1 MMICVLVVGIIVGY
15 TSISKMKT
23 DLLKQSQQE
32 ARSLALM
39 ASDVIDG
46 DLLSTIDV
54 GDEDTPAFA
63 TIQEELQI
71 FLQTDGVAYAYTMR
85 IADNDQ
91 LQFVVDGDTEDTA
104 AIGTPYESYSTIEDA
119 FAGNAT
125 VDEEVTADEWGRYYS
140 GFAPIYDS
148 NGNLVGVVGVDF
160 SVESI
165 EEGSASLIRTVV
177 IIEIIS
183 LILTLILAMFISNLL
198 TRDIKAIDAKVKE
211 LASAEGDLTQQINI
225 SAKDEVGSIADSMNR
240 FLNSLRNMLLQ
251 IQHDE
256 KQLLEA
262 TEIIDESMKHSADEV
277 ENMSATMEETSANM
291 ISMNE
296 RVQSI
301 NQHATASDE
310 LAKTILA
317 ETSDQAT
324 RTAEIQE
331 NAKGFQHNAIEAKQK
346 MQQQVNEIGTVLEE
360 KIKQSHGVEKIG
372 ELTSTIV
379 EIASQTNL
387 LSLNAS
393 IEAARAG
400 ESGRGFAVVAT
411 EIGNLAEQSAGTAN
425 EIGSINDE
433 ITQMVRGLSDA
444 AFELLN
450 IVNTQVMKDYDMLE
464 QTGEAYYQDAAQFRK
479 EMERCMEYMTQLQE
493 SMESIMSQVSDIAES
508 LQSQTEVVQAN
519 TDSILEIRQQV
530 GAVVNSV
537 EDNEKIIQSLDHIL
551 EGFTLEAS

>member
-1 MMICVLVVGIIVGY
+1 
-15 TSISKMKT
+15 
-23 DLLKQSQQE
+23 
-32 ARSLALM
+32 
-39 ASDVIDG
+39 
-46 DLLSTIDV
+46 
-54 GDEDTPAFA
+54 
-63 TIQEELQI
+63 
-71 FLQTDGVAYAYTMR
+71 
-85 IADNDQ
+85 
-91 LQFVVDGDTEDTA
+91 
-104 AIGTPYESYSTIEDA
+104 
-119 FAGNAT
+119 
-125 VDEEVTADEWGRYYS
+125 
-140 GFAPIYDS
+140 
-148 NGNLVGVVGVDF
+148 
-160 SVESI
+160 
-165 EEGSASLIRTVV
+165 
-177 IIEIIS
+177 
-183 LILTLILAMFISNLL
+183 
-198 TRDIKAIDAKVKE
+198 
-211 LASAEGDLTQQINI
+211 
-225 SAKDEVGSIADSMNR
+225 
-240 FLNSLRNMLLQ
+240 
-251 IQHDE
+251 
-256 KQLLEA
+256 
-262 TEIIDESMKHSADEV
+262 
-277 ENMSATMEETSANM
+277 M

>member
-165 EEGSASLIRTVV
+165 EEGSASLIRTIV

>member
-15 TSISKMKT
+15 TSISKMKK